1 MKKKKNIKRDGKTH
15 ELIKTF
21 LKHLKAHFTKDDIQK
36 SHTII
41 QMDFDRKQTL
51 ESKLSELEAKR
62 YKMD

>member
-1 MKKKKNIKRDGKTH
+1 MH

-51 ESKLSELEAKR
+51 ESTLSELEAKR